1 MKNNI
6 LLISTH
12 TQLTNV
18 AKRISKEIGLNLDIY
33 EGGIMKGGNIYARDN
48 QNSYDVIISQGGT
61 VEAIK
66 KLVNIPVVT
75 IEIRTVDFLKA
86 LYKASEH
93 KEKIGLFVF
102 KSEILIDLQK
112 LKKLL
117 GIDFILSAYTTK
129 EELEVRVEQAIKS
142 KVSTLIGT
150 GDCILEMGKK
160 HNINAF
166 LIRSK
171 EKQIKEAFITAKNI
185 CDLSRREKEKA
196 ERLKVILDF
205 SGDGI
210 IALDDK
216 DNIVTFNPVAEKI
229 FNLRP
234 SKVLDKSIHKSI
246 DSFLINKI
254 YGNGEMLLNKLINV
268 NDKEFLMNRVPIVIE
283 KNKYSTVMT
292 FQEVTKLQELER
304 KVRTQ
309 LYKKGLL
316 AKYTFNDIIG
326 ESNAIKTCINQ
337 AKIIGETNTTVLIN
351 GETGSGKEL
360 FAQSIHNISSRRKG
374 PFVAINCAAIPGN
387 LLESELFGYEEGAF
401 TGARKGGKVGLF
413 ELAHEGTI
421 FLDEVSEMPLNLQ
434 GRLLRVLQEREV
446 LRVGGDYMVHVDI
459 RIIAATNADLIKLVK
474 AGDFRQDLYFRL
486 NILDLRIPP
495 LRERKKDIPI
505 LVETFIEKMNLKH
518 GRNIKYV
525 SDEGMKLLKTYDWPG
540 NIREL
545 ESFCE
550 KMCVLSTNQIID
562 ENIIYNLFSNNS
574 FYDNEDIGIKNENN
588 INNIS
593 VKFGSLKEIEYQVIK
608 KAFEIFDGDKTA
620 LAEKLG
626 MSRTTLWKKLKE
638 ID

>member
-6 LLISTH
+6 LLISTY
-12 TQLTNV
+12 TQLTNI
-18 AKRISKEIGLNLDIY
+18 AKKISKEMVLNLDIY
-33 EGGIMKGGNIYARDN
+33 EGGIMKGGHIYARDK

-61 VEAIK
+61 AEAIK
-66 KLVNIPVVT
+66 KLVNVPVVT

-102 KSEILIDLQK
+102 ESEILKDLQE
-112 LKKLL
+112 LKRLL
-117 GIDFILSAYTTK
+117 AIDFILSSYTTK
-129 EELEVRVEQAIKS
+129 EELEDRVDKAIKA

-166 LIRSK
+166 LIHSK
-171 EKQIKEAFITAKNI
+171 EKQIEEAFIIAKNI

-196 ERLKVILDF
+196 ERFKMILDF

-216 DNIVTFNPVAEKI
+216 DNIITFNPVAEKI
-229 FNLRP
+229 FNLQ
-234 SKVLDKSIHKSI
+234 SAKVIDKSIHNSI

-254 YGNGEMLLNKLINV
+254 YGNGEMLFNKLINI
-268 NDKEFLMNRVPIVIE
+268 NGKELLMNRVPIVIE
-283 KNKYSTVMT
+283 ENNYSVVMT

-316 AKYTFNDIIG
+316 AKYTFDDIKG
-326 ESNAIKTCINQ
+326 KSNAIKTCINQ
-337 AKIIGETNTTVLIN
+337 AKIIGVTNTTVLIN

-360 FAQSIHNISSRRKG
+360 FAQSIHNISSRKKG

-401 TGARKGGKVGLF
+401 TGARKGGKSGLF

-446 LRVGGDYMVHVDI
+446 LRVGGDYITHVDI
-459 RIIAATNADLIKLVK
+459 RIIAATNADLVKLVK
-474 AGDFRQDLYFRL
+474 AGRFRQDLYFRL

-505 LVETFIEKMNLKH
+505 LVDTFIKKMNIKH
-518 GRNIKYV
+518 GRNIGHV
-525 SDEGMKLLKTYDWPG
+525 SDDGIKLLKTYDWPG

-550 KMCVLSTNQIID
+550 KMCVLSTNQIIE
-562 ENIIYNLFSNNS
+562 ENIIYHLFSNNNL
-574 FYDNEDIGIKNENN
+574 YDKEDIEIKSEND
-588 INNIS
+588 INKIS
-593 VKFGSLKEIEYQVIK
+593 VKFGSLKEIEHQVIK
-608 KAFEIFDGDKTA
+608 KAIEIFDGDRTA

-638 ID
+638 IE